1 MNFKRRIQRFLIRL
15 SVIGRQRSALFAA
28 VILCLAAGIVLILT
42 HHKEI
47 GSYLSSAISSK
58 QTRSPYSLSHPPVLS
73 LPPPAPILS
82 PTPFSKL
89 APLSAPPAPLRF
101 ISPPVGK
108 LKKAHIKLKH
118 KIQSEKKPTKWQ
130 ILQEYD
136 QVIVLS
142 EKYYDIAVKSDQY
155 GYKRQAILYY
165 KKYLFVAPDGSHASQ
180 IRSRLHQL
188 ESSY

>member
-1 MNFKRRIQRFLIRL
+1 MNFRA
-15 SVIGRQRSALFAA
+15 IGRQRLALLAA
-28 VILCLAAGIVLILT
+28 VILCLAGGMVLILI

-47 GSYLSSAISSK
+47 GSYISSTISPK

-89 APLSAPPAPLRF
+89 APSRTAPPAPLRF
-101 ISPPVGK
+101 IFPPVGEF
-108 LKKAHIKLKH
+108 KKKHIKSKH
-118 KIQSEKKPTKWQ
+118 RIQSEKKPTKWQ

-142 EKYYDIAVKSDQY
+142 EKYYDIAIKSDQY